1 MDEMILITQ
10 YKLAEKYD
18 VPQATVSQALTM
30 ANVSPVSWTKNGKRA
45 TGLYDERSAVEAIL
59 KLYERRKDGHFQ
71 AAEEW
76 QTKIDH
82 IKNTWCES

>member
-18 VPQATVSQALTM
+18 VPQATVSQALVM
-30 ANVSPVSWTKNGKRA
+30 ANISPVSYTKNGKGRA
-45 TGLYDERSAVEAIL
+45 GLYDEFSAVEAIL

>member
-1 MDEMILITQ
+1 MDEMYLITQ
-10 YKLAEKYD
+10 IQLAEKYD
-18 VPQATVSQALTM
+18 VPQASVSQALTM
-30 ANVSPVSWTKNGKRA
+30 GNVQPVNFIKNGRGRS
-45 TGLYDERSAVEAIL
+45 GLYDEQSAVEAII